1 MESKSITVSAKLQQ
15 SNYSA
20 ISNLPKH
27 VISQIKREGDLYI
40 QAADKCEKIW
50 NEMRK
55 NDFITDAQ
63 LNFITVQRV
72 FDACRTEIVQL
83 LKLQNDQDFFELF
96 DQDNDGILNEDEQI
110 LVFSVI
116 KEKMHQ
122 VATALLKI
130 QEYIL
135 FKQLMKELRILEA
148 NIAHYQNQLRQRISL
163 KERKV
168 YKEIGQEKLDDF
180 YDQYYQEF
188 QQLIKYK
195 IDRRA
200 QLKQTQENELGLLE
214 DRLSKDTELMK
225 VKPKKKLKDLQTQEK
240 LVSLEER
247 VEEALDFRKELKDLE
262 KNEQDRVYKVQKYR
276 IEKQHSDLLFKQQKE
291 REQLEGKLQETEYK
305 LIIQMKKAYDV
316 LLKQINLHNN
326 EITRI
331 QSLSTNLAL
340 KKGLYEGE
348 AKRQKVQAQLQNA
361 IIAQTKAISN
371 QDKKTNELEE
381 FQESETIR
389 KLETRKSMQIS
400 GSPGQPIVTEE
411 SDKTPMGQ
419 TFKFGKNKNFYS
431 IRKIIKESKNIT
443 QFYIQKKYGADLPV
457 NFVKSA
463 HNLQGDQHE
472 KIERFLSVKKK
483 SHHDML
489 PPITQLYDDDMQE
502 RPIKGITKTDEEIQK
517 EKALKR
523 AFINEKLFRND

>member
-1 MESKSITVSAKLQQ
+1 MESKSMTISTKIQQ

-20 ISNLPKH
+20 LSNLPRH
-27 VISQIKREGDLYI
+27 IINQIKNEGELYI
-40 QAADKCEKIW
+40 TAPNKCAKIW
-50 NEMRK
+50 IEMRK
-55 NDFITDAQ
+55 NDFVTDAQ
-63 LNFITVQRV
+63 LNFTIAQRI
-72 FDACRTEIVQL
+72 FEACRSEIVQL
-83 LKLQNDQDFFELF
+83 LKLQNEKDFFELF

-110 LVFSVI
+110 LVFSAI

-135 FKQLMKELRILEA
+135 FKQLMKELRTLEA
-148 NIAHYQNQLRQRISL
+148 NIAAYQNQLRQRISI
-163 KERKV
+163 KERQV

-180 YDQYYQEF
+180 YDKYYQEF
-188 QQLIKYK
+188 QQLTKYK
-195 IDRRA
+195 VDRRA
-200 QLKQTQENELGLLE
+200 QLKISQEKELGILE

-262 KNEQDRVYKVQKYR
+262 KHEQDRVYKVQKYR

-305 LIIQMKKAYDV
+305 LIIQMKKDYDV

-331 QSLSTNLAL
+331 QSQASNQAM

-348 AKRQKVQAQLQNA
+348 AKRQKVQSQLQNA
-361 IIAQTKAISN
+361 IIAQTKAISQPESKIN
-371 QDKKTNELEE
+371 DLDQ
-381 FQESETIR
+381 FHESETIR
-389 KLETRKSMQIS
+389 KLESRKSLQFA
-400 GSPGQPIVTEE
+400 GSPGKAVISEE
-411 SDKTPMGQ
+411 SEKSPMGSA
-419 TFKFGKNKNFYS
+419 FNGKTKNFYQ
-431 IRKIIKESKNIT
+431 IRKIIKDSKNIT
-443 QFYIQKKYGADLPV
+443 QFYIKKNYGADLPV
-457 NFVKSA
+457 NFVRSA
-463 HNLQGDQHE
+463 HNIQGDQHE
-472 KIERFLSVKKK
+472 KIERFLSVKRK
-483 SHHDML
+483 SQHELL
-489 PPITQLYDDDMQE
+489 PPITQLYDDDLQE
-502 RPIKGITKTDEEIQK
+502 KQIKAITKTDQEIK
-517 EKALKR
+517 REKALKR

>member
-1 MESKSITVSAKLQQ
+1 MESKSMTISAKLQQ

-27 VISQIKREGDLYI
+27 VIRQIKCEGELYI
-40 QAADKCEKIW
+40 QASGKCQKIW
-50 NEMRK
+50 NEMRR
-55 NDFITDAQ
+55 NDFVTDAQ
-63 LNFITVQRV
+63 LNFITVQRI
-72 FDACRTEIVQL
+72 FEICRTEFVQL
-83 LKLQNDQDFFELF
+83 LKLQNDKDFFELF

-135 FKQLMKELRILEA
+135 FKQLMKELRTLES
-148 NIAHYQNQLRQRISL
+148 NIAQYQNQLRQRISV

-188 QQLIKYK
+188 QQLTKYK

-200 QLKQTQENELGLLE
+200 QLKQSQENELGQLE

-262 KNEQDRVYKVQKYR
+262 KNEQDRVYRVQKYR
-276 IEKQHSDLLFKQQKE
+276 LEKQHSDLLFKQEKE

-331 QSLSTNLAL
+331 QSLSNNLAMR
-340 KKGLYEGE
+340 KGLYEGE
-348 AKRQKVQAQLQNA
+348 AKRQKVQSQLQNA
-361 IIAQTKAISN
+361 IIAQTKAIVN
-371 QDKKTNELEE
+371 KETKVNDLDE

-389 KLETRKSMQIS
+389 KLETRKSIQIA
-400 GSPGQPIVTEE
+400 GSPGKPIFSEE

-419 TFKFGKNKNFYS
+419 ALNGKNKNFYQ

-443 QFYIQKKYGADLPV
+443 QFYIKKKYGADLPV

-463 HNLQGDQHE
+463 HNIQGDQHE
-472 KIERFLSVKKK
+472 KIERFLSVKRK
-483 SHHDML
+483 SHHEIL

-502 RPIKGITKTDEEIQK
+502 KQIKGIRKTDEEIKK